1 MVIVELVC
9 FDYGVVPKGLLIF
22 LGSLYEKVVK
32 PTSGT
37 LVYHFE
43 RQTAQKKKKIL
54 PSKNPVSS
62 T

>member
-37 LVYHFE
+37 LVYRFA
-43 RQTAQKKKKIL
+43 RQTAINKFFLQKTPCPRLKM
-54 PSKNPVSS
+54 
-62 T
+62 